1 MQRLFGGS
9 PGAVIL
15 KLLFVS
21 LLVGAFM
28 SLLGVTPAGILDG
41 AVDLVA
47 DLWETGFEA
56 FGTVGRWLVYGAMVV
71 VPVWLILRLLAIL
84 R

>member
-15 KLLFVS
+15 KLVFLS

-28 SLLGVTPAGILDG
+28 SLLGITPQGLLAGV
-41 AVDLVA
+41 AELVR

-56 FGTVGRWLVYGAMVV
+56 FGTVGRWLVYGALVV
-71 VPVWLILRLLAIL
+71 VPVWLVLRLISAL